1 MNPGTNPFDKFNEQS
16 RELLTASY
24 QIVME
29 QHHANLEIEH
39 LLLAMIRNKNGDA
52 YHIFERLGIDLNILR
67 GELQAELGDLPTQQP
82 QANAFKGFSVSMY
95 ISFRLQKLFKQADIE
110 REQRHETQINPEHLL
125 LAVIADPDD
134 KAAKVLA
141 RFGADR
147 EGILKAMTNI
157 IEMPTSIKGRHG
169 KVARET
175 LETNI
180 LVEVDLDGDGKGQI
194 STGIGFLDHMLTLFA
209 KHAGLSLIV
218 QAKGDLWIDDHH
230 TVEDVGIALGQSLKQ
245 AFGEKVGIQ
254 RYGHAYVPMDETLV
268 RTALDVSG
276 RPFLVYE
283 VEGLP
288 EKVGQFDCQLIEEF
302 WRAVTF
308 NAGLTVH
315 VDKLRGKNA
324 HHILEAVF
332 KSYAQ
337 ALRDA
342 ARIVSD
348 TLPSTK
354 GKIE

>member
-1 MNPGTNPFDKFNEQS
+1 
-16 RELLTASY
+16 
-24 QIVME
+24 ME
-29 QHHANLEIEH
+29 
-39 LLLAMIRNKNGDA
+39 RN
-52 YHIFERLGIDLNILR
+52 RR
-67 GELQAELGDLPTQQP
+67 G
-82 QANAFKGFSVSMY
+82 
-95 ISFRLQKLFKQADIE
+95 R
-110 REQRHETQINPEHLL
+110 
-125 LAVIADPDD
+125 
-134 KAAKVLA
+134 
-141 RFGADR
+141 
-147 EGILKAMTNI
+147 
-157 IEMPTSIKGRHG
+157 
-169 KVARET
+169 VARET

-180 LVEVDLDGDGKGQI
+180 VVELNLDGDGSSQV

-209 KHAGLSLIV
+209 KHAGLTLLV
-218 QAKGDLWIDDHH
+218 QAKGDTWIDDHH
-230 TVEDVGIALGQSLKQ
+230 TVEDVGIALGQTLKQ
-245 AFGEKVGIQ
+245 AFGDKIGLQ

-268 RTALDVSG
+268 RTALDISG

-302 WRAVTF
+302 WRAVSF

-342 ARIVSD
+342 ARITGTS
-348 TLPSTK
+348 LPSTK

>member
-1 MNPGTNPFDKFNEQS
+1 MNPGMNPFDKFNEQS
-16 RELLTASY
+16 REILTTSY
-24 QIVME
+24 QVLME
-29 QHHANLEIEH
+29 LHHANLEVEH
-39 LLLAMIRNKNGDA
+39 LLLAMLRDKGGEV
-52 YHIFERLGIDLNILR
+52 YHIFERLGIDTNILR
-67 GELQAELGDLPTQQP
+67 DKLLAEMSDLPTQQP

-95 ISFRLQKLFKQADIE
+95 ITPRLQNLFKQADKE
-110 REQRHETQINPEHLL
+110 RERLHETVVSPEHLL
-125 LAVIADPDD
+125 LAVTADPED
-134 KAAKVLA
+134 KTTKVLA

-147 EGILKAMTNI
+147 EGILKAMTTI
-157 IEMPTSIKGRHG
+157 IDMPASTKGRHG

-175 LETNI
+175 LETTI

-194 STGIGFLDHMLTLFA
+194 STGIGFFDHMLTLFA
-209 KHAGLSLIV
+209 KHAGLSLII

-245 AFGEKVGIQ
+245 AFGDKVGIQ